1 MDGKIIAVGFLLSAA
16 ASMPIIDV
24 GKIWILEHEIA
35 TSIIIGKVTVFLF
48 GLSFC
53 IDSIAFIPSGVA
65 APFMPS
71 KFADMFIETYFLLSS
86 ERLHLP
92 KILFIIGERSLDS
105 FWDRPLFSNIEKS
118 PSQIAYIAQ
127 SSNDNLTALFDAD
140 KRPDKTVVGFEKHSA
155 RTLEKNKIIQMIFM
169 VNIMLYQV
177 ILWGWN
183 DWYTCTL
190 ALSRKLWASY

>member
-71 KFADMFIETYFLLSS
+71 KFADMFMVTQTGRKSKKRGDMCKHTADSLRYTAET
-86 ERLHLP
+86 
-92 KILFIIGERSLDS
+92 
-105 FWDRPLFSNIEKS
+105 NI
-118 PSQIAYIAQ
+118 
-127 SSNDNLTALFDAD
+127 
-140 KRPDKTVVGFEKHSA
+140 
-155 RTLEKNKIIQMIFM
+155 TL
-169 VNIMLYQV
+169 
-177 ILWGWN
+177 
-183 DWYTCTL
+183 
-190 ALSRKLWASY
+190 